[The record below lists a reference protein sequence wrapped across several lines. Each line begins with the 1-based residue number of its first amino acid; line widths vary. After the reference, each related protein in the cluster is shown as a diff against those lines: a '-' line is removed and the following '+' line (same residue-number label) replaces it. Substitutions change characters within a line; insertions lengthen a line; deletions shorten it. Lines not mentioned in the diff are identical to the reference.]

1 MQNHRHTFAGH
12 FRIIVVLILSIM
24 GAHTLRAQM
33 IDLNGDGMS
42 DIWQWVYNAN
52 GVSPAADPDGDG
64 FSNLQESIAG
74 TDPFNSNSY
83 PHITFTAYEF
93 TNFSV
98 TMPSALGKQYTLLS
112 VTNMISGTNWVVET
126 NLVARSGTNVTL
138 NAAPTAAAKF
148 YRIAVS
154 DVNSDGSGLMNDW
167 EKYEL
172 GLDPS
177 NAWSNGQEDANG
189 NALSDYAYATNLLAS
204 QNVITI
210 AAADLGGD
218 PA

>member
-1 MQNHRHTFAGH
+1 MRNHRRKFTSYFQA
-12 FRIIVVLILSIM
+12 IVVLILSIV
-24 GAHTLRAQM
+24 GVPVSRAQM

-42 DIWQWVYNAN
+42 DVWQWLYNAN

-83 PHITFTAYEF
+83 PHITFTAYTA

-98 TMPSALGKQYTLLS
+98 TIPSALGKQYTLLS
-112 VTNMISGTNWVVET
+112 ITNMTSGTNWLIETNVVE
-126 NLVARSGTNVTL
+126 RSGTNLTL
-138 NAAPTAAAKF
+138 NVVPTAATKF

-177 NAWSNGQEDANG
+177 NAWSNGQEDSNG
-189 NALSDYAYATNLLAS
+189 NPLSDYAYATNLLAS
-204 QNVITI
+204 QNNITI
-210 AAADLGGD
+210 DRKSVV
-218 PA
+218 